1 MNLPALEFAGEYSA
15 ERFHEKLA
23 RHAKRAGS
31 QAVEKALW
39 LYYAAEDPQS
49 PKWAKGIILGALGY
63 FIVPFDGIPDLLLGV
78 GYTDDLGVL
87 ALALASVAMYITPEA
102 KEKARTKMQVWFPGR
117 AGD

>member
-1 MNLPALEFAGEYSA
+1 MAARCRQAASVTEIHVGVRSIRSMNAPALEFAGEYSA

-31 QAVEKALW
+31 QVVEKALW

-63 FIVPFDGIPDLLLGV
+63 FIVPFDGVPDLLLGV

-87 ALALASVAMYITPEA
+87 
-102 KEKARTKMQVWFPGR
+102 
-117 AGD
+117 